1 MRLIACL
8 GALALAACS
17 SIGPATISR
26 DRLGY
31 SEALADAGKREMLL
45 NVVKLRFGDVP
56 SLTSVDHIV
65 AGYSVESRI
74 NAGTDLFRDG
84 YFFLSD
90 DLAVSAGGTFSDRP
104 TITYRPVKGSE
115 YARTMLAPLPPG
127 ELIAMLTSGAPVDET
142 LRLTVKR
149 INGLTLADQPAM
161 DPTGTSAYLEALGLL
176 EALRVEGILGIQFE
190 EQADERSV
198 FLLIGETE
206 GPVDPRVRRLRELLD
221 LPSSLYRFRIVF
233 GFHKGRPDELMIYT
247 RSLFAILS
255 ELGAGIEV
263 PETAVRD
270 GRTYATR
277 EPGRM
282 SGISLRVRSEPA
294 RPADAFVAVEYDGSW
309 YAIDDR
315 DFASKRAF
323 GVLML
328 LAAVME
334 RSGPSR
340 APVIT
345 IPTG

>member
-8 GALALAACS
+8 GALALAACAG
-17 SIGPATISR
+17 IGPATISR

-31 SEALADAGKREMLL
+31 AEALAAAGKREMLL
-45 NVVKLRFGDVP
+45 NIVRLRFGDVP

-74 NAGTDLFRDG
+74 DLGTDLFREG
-84 YFFLSD
+84 FFFLGD
-90 DLAVSAGGTFSDRP
+90 DVAVGAGGTFSDRP
-104 TITYRPVKGSE
+104 TITYRPVRGSE

-142 LRLTVKR
+142 LRLTVKK
-149 INGLTLADQPAM
+149 INGLSLADQPAM
-161 DPTGTSAYLEALGLL
+161 DPGGTADYLEALALM
-176 EALRVEGILGIQFE
+176 EALRSEGMLGVRFE
-190 EQADERSV
+190 EQADARSV

-206 GPVDPRVRRLRELLD
+206 SAADPRVARLRALLD
-221 LPSSLYRFRIVF
+221 LPASLYRFRIVF
-233 GFHKGRPDELMIYT
+233 GFHEGRSDEMVIYT
-247 RSLFAILS
+247 RSLIEILG
-255 ELGAGIEV
+255 ELAAAIEV
-263 PETAVRD
+263 PEAAVLD
-270 GRTYATR
+270 GRTYATQG
-277 EPGRM
+277 PGQA
-282 SGISLRVRSEPA
+282 SGISLRVRSEA
-294 RPADAFVAVEYDGSW
+294 SRPADSFVAVEYDDAW
-309 YAIDDR
+309 YSIDDG
-315 DFASKRAF
+315 DFASKRVF